1 MRLLALIA
9 ISIQNGR
16 IVWLSPFIN
25 KSVLLLF
32 CFWPRSCYL
41 SLRLAFD
48 ENFSEIL
55 WSIFLMAECIK
66 NKEKFL
72 AKKRK

>member
-16 IVWLSPFIN
+16 IVWLSPFMNRAFATIA
-25 KSVLLLF
+25 VI
-32 CFWPRSCYL
+32 L
-41 SLRLAFD
+41 SLGLAFD

-55 WSIFLMAECIK
+55 WLFLMAECIK